1 LPGNLGRRPDA
12 PMRAVPG
19 GWLAW
24 CAGTGRHTAA
34 VRAVPHQADAALRL
48 LAAAAAAYPGA
59 PPGPGPGMRA
69 AA

>member
-1 LPGNLGRRPDA
+1 MRRSGQSPA
-12 PMRAVPG
+12 AG
-19 GWLAW
+19 W

-48 LAAAAAAYPGA
+48 LAAGAAAYPGA
-59 PPGPGPGMRA
+59 PPGPGMRA